1 MVVAWLKVV
10 ALEIK
15 AFEFRLYIKVQSI
28 GLMFGLESGYDER
41 VKNKT
46 ESYFLVLK
54 GNNCG
59 RKHSGALDKVRVS
72 VLAMLILRSLLD
84 IQVEI
89 N

>member
-28 GLMFGLESGYDER
+28 GFMFGLESGYDER

-46 ESYFLVLK
+46 ES
-54 GNNCG
+54 
-59 RKHSGALDKVRVS
+59 
-72 VLAMLILRSLLD
+72 
-84 IQVEI
+84 
-89 N
+89 